1 MNLEGK
7 KASTRWNPRD
17 KLETMTTT
25 GNPWRLPI
33 CLSCC
38 LQRGW
43 CRRSTERADTLGH
56 RSVHELGLR
65 LEESEGRDI
74 MGAEERGLDDPSQQT
89 GGTARTYRSFQGAGS
104 LAPNSEHND
113 CSISLSPSCTNFCMV
128 NPNSNHNRKA
138 ILGIIFPGLLSWSIP
153 NSTLPSESDVMKF
166 STSGLEY
173 QTHGPRWL
181 SSKESGCQY
190 KRRRFDPLVGKIP
203 WRRTGNPLWYSSLG
217 SLTHRR
223 VWWVWSP
230 WDLKRVEHDWVTR
243 QQPDTWAGGWMKWT
257 RKAGKWLVTL

>member
-1 MNLEGK
+1 
-7 KASTRWNPRD
+7 
-17 KLETMTTT
+17 
-25 GNPWRLPI
+25 
-33 CLSCC
+33 
-38 LQRGW
+38 
-43 CRRSTERADTLGH
+43 
-56 RSVHELGLR
+56 
-65 LEESEGRDI
+65 

-223 VWWVWSP
+223 V
-230 WDLKRVEHDWVTR
+230 
-243 QQPDTWAGGWMKWT
+243 
-257 RKAGKWLVTL
+257 